1 MNITSLLTKDTVLL
15 DLAAAS
21 KEAALSELVGKLDE
35 AGKLSDREAFMND
48 ILAREEQ
55 STTGIGDGI
64 AIPHAKSAAVR
75 EPAIAFGRSAEG
87 IDYASL
93 DGQPAHLFF
102 MIAASEGA
110 NNAHLEALSRLA
122 TFLMDGKFRDRVLNA
137 ATADEVLAA
146 VNDKERELEEPE
158 APAEAPEAPAE
169 SVPVQADAQAGQ
181 EEPSALGKVLAVTA
195 CPTGIAHTYMAAEK
209 LNERAKER
217 GIPIKV
223 ETNGSSGVK
232 NRLTAEEIAEAD
244 VIIVAADTKV
254 EMARFDGKPVI
265 QTKVGK
271 AIHETDVLL
280 DRAVTK
286 DAPIYHAERKADK
299 GESAEPKSGF
309 YKHLMNGVSNMLPF
323 VVGGGILIAL
333 SFFWGIN
340 ASDPESPEYNAFAAM
355 LNTIGG
361 GKAFF
366 LMVPVLAG
374 FIASSIAERPGFAPG
389 MVGGLI
395 AITVSGVEG
404 ADGGS
409 GFLGGI
415 IAGFLAGYVTLF
427 VKKMFAKLPDALEGL
442 KPVLFYPLF
451 GIAITGIIMMLINP
465 QLTKLYTGLSSFL
478 EGLGGTNQVL
488 VGLIIGA
495 MMAVDMGG
503 PVNKAA
509 YTFGIA
515 MLDAGNFNFIAAVM
529 AAGMVPPLGM
539 ALATTLFKKRF
550 SKQEQEAG
558 KTAYVLGACFIT
570 EGVIPF
576 AAADP
581 ARVIPASI
589 GGAAVTGALTM
600 LFDISL
606 RAPHG
611 GVFVMGLVD
620 GGLMKVIL
628 YAAAIIAGAIV
639 TAFLAGML
647 KKPVV
652 QAA

>member
-1 MNITSLLTKDTVLL
+1 MKITQLLTKDTIIL
-15 DLAAAS
+15 DLDAQR
-21 KEAALSELVGKLDE
+21 KSEVLTELIGQLDQ
-35 AGKLSDREAFMND
+35 AGKLIDKKKFTED
-48 ILAREEQ
+48 ILARETQ

-64 AIPHAKSAAVR
+64 AIPHAKSSAVQV
-75 EPAIAFGRSAEG
+75 PAIAFGRSLKG
-87 IDYASL
+87 IDYESL

-110 NNAHLEALSRLA
+110 NNDHLDALSRLA
-122 TFLMDGKFRDRVLNA
+122 TFLMDANFRNQILA
-137 ATADEVLAA
+137 ATSIEDVLQAVSNKENEVDGPKDEVSVEDTHGAA
-146 VNDKERELEEPE
+146 SSMK
-158 APAEAPEAPAE
+158 
-169 SVPVQADAQAGQ
+169 
-181 EEPSALGKVLAVTA
+181 KILAVTA

-209 LNERAKER
+209 LNERAKQL
-217 GIPIKV
+217 GISLKV

-232 NRLTAEEIAEAD
+232 NRLTDTDIAEAD
-244 VIIVAADTKV
+244 AIIVAADTKV
-254 EMARFDGKPVI
+254 EMARFNGKPVI

-271 AIHETDVLL
+271 AIHETDNLL
-280 DRAVTK
+280 NRAISD
-286 DAPIYHAERKADK
+286 DAPIYHH
-299 GESAEPKSGF
+299 ESSKEEDSSSESKNGF

-340 ASDPESPEYNAFAAM
+340 SSNPDSPEYNAFAAM

-361 GKAFF
+361 GNAFF

-374 FIASSIAERPGFAPG
+374 FIASSIADRPGFAPG

-395 AITVSGVEG
+395 AITVTGVEG
-404 ADGGS
+404 ASGGS

-427 VKKMFAKLPDALEGL
+427 VKKMFSRLPDALEGL
-442 KPVLFYPLF
+442 KPVLFFPVF
-451 GIAITGIIMMLINP
+451 SIAITGIIMMLVNP
-465 QLTKLYTGLSSFL
+465 QLTKVYTGISSFL
-478 EGLGGTNQVL
+478 EGLGGTNAVL
-488 VGLIIGA
+488 VGLLLGA
-495 MMAVDMGG
+495 MMAIDMGG
-503 PVNKAA
+503 PINKAA

-515 MLDAGNFNFIAAVM
+515 MLDAENFAYIATVM
-529 AAGMVPPLGM
+529 GAGMVPPLGM

-550 SKQEQEAG
+550 TKPEREAG

-581 ARVIPASI
+581 GRVIPAAVA
-589 GGAAVTGALTM
+589 GAAVTGGLTM
-600 LFDISL
+600 LFDIAL

-620 GGLMKVIL
+620 GGIINVLL
-628 YAAAIIAGAIV
+628 YALAILAGAVV
-639 TAFLAGML
+639 TAMVAGLL
-647 KKPVV
+647 KKKI
-652 QAA
+652 A

>member
-15 DLAAAS
+15 DLAATS

-35 AGKLSDREAFMND
+35 AGKLSDRETFMND
-48 ILAREEQ
+48 ILAREAQ

-64 AIPHAKSAAVR
+64 AIPHAKSSAVR

-87 IDYASL
+87 IDYDSL

-110 NNAHLEALSRLA
+110 NNDHLEALSRLA
-122 TFLMDGKFRDRVLNA
+122 TFLMDGKFRERVLNA

-158 APAEAPEAPAE
+158 APAESGTPVE
-169 SVPVQADAQAGQ
+169 SSPQEADAAPQH
-181 EEPSALGKVLAVTA
+181 GKILAVTA

-232 NRLTAEEIAEAD
+232 NRLTPEEIAEAD

-286 DAPIYHAERKADK
+286 DAPIYHAEGKTDK
-299 GESAEPKSGF
+299 GDSPEPKSGF

-340 ASDPESPEYNAFAAM
+340 SSDPASDEYNAFAAM

-442 KPVLFYPLF
+442 KPVLFYPVF
-451 GIAITGIIMMLINP
+451 AIAITGIIMMLINP

-478 EGLGGTNQVL
+478 EGLGGTNQIL

-550 SKQEQEAG
+550 SKPEREAG

-611 GVFVMGLVD
+611 GIFVMGLVD
-620 GGLMKVIL
+620 GGVMKVLL
-628 YAAAIIAGAIV
+628 YAAAIIIGAII

-647 KKPVV
+647 KKPAV